1 MCTGLEIAAIAS
13 LASTVGGTIMSN
25 NAVQK
30 QQEARAAAR
39 AAERARQANFARQA
53 DQRVA
58 QTELQFTQPAQEK
71 QQDAT
76 AAKLSTD
83 YQAGTVNPN
92 ATAIGGQATAPREV
106 QDAISS
112 RVGVAETRQKS
123 LADALAKLSSYSAQ
137 AGKNNIALGRSA
149 QDLDQITSNMRGSSG
164 VLSTD
169 LEAAKMKGQGDL
181 EMADIFNGTGSI
193 SGLYASL
200 GGGFGD
206 LAKKFNPAPVFTA
219 KPKPV
224 MAGDEGYI

>member
-13 LASTVGGTIMSN
+13 LASTVGGTIMRN
-25 NAVQK
+25 NAAQK
-30 QQEARAAAR
+30 QQEARNAAL
-39 AAERARQANFARQA
+39 AAERERQANFARQA

-58 QTELQFTQPAQEK
+58 QTESQFTQPAQEK

-83 YQAGTVNPN
+83 YQAGAVTPN
-92 ATAIGGQATAPREV
+92 ATVIGGQATAPREV
-106 QDAISS
+106 QDAISA

-149 QDLDQITSNMRGSSG
+149 QDIDQITSNMRGSSG
-164 VLSTD
+164 VLP
-169 LEAAKMKGQGDL
+169 LELQAANMKGQGDMQ
-181 EMADIFNGTGSI
+181 MADVLNGIGSI
-193 SGLYASL
+193 SGLYASM

-206 LAKKFNPAPVFTA
+206 LAKKFNPAPVSTA
-219 KPKPV
+219 TPKPT
-224 MAGDEGYI
+224 GRFI